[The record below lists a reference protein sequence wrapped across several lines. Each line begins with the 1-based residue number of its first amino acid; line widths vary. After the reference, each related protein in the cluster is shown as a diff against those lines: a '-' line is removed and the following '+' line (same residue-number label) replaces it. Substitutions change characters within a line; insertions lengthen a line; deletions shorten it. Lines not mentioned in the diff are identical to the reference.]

1 MVHQIS
7 FQISCLDCSVETGK
21 IAAAYDD
28 RVVIF
33 EPTPLRPI
41 DPQQQGTFYTL
52 DKTGFCTERSRLTN
66 DPVLKKQLVKNR
78 IIILKKMK
86 PVCPK
91 LSLQKPD
98 QMAESKK
105 T

>member
-1 MVHQIS
+1 MVDQIS

-52 DKTGFCTERSRLTN
+52 DKTVGFCTERSRLTN
-66 DPVLKKQLVKNR
+66 DPVVKKQLVKKQDYNFE
-78 IIILKKMK
+78 KDETS
-86 PVCPK
+86 
-91 LSLQKPD
+91 LSKAFVTKARPNGCEQ
-98 QMAESKK
+98 
-105 T
+105 